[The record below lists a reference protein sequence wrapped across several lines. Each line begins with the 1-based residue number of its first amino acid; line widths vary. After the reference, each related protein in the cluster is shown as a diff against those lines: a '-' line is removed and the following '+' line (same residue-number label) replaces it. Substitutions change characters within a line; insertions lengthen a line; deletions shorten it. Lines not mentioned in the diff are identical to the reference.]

1 MRDLIERLLSRLPR
15 SGSVRPGT
23 GEAASSGRSTDGV
36 LAAPDYLFRGL
47 HAPSL
52 VDRTLG
58 FLRNPRPISRR
69 AKAALKSLLR
79 AELPPWPIYRLL
91 ANERFVRR
99 LLVAQLARAA
109 YHQPILRAMCA
120 RAGERLL
127 LDPGT
132 GLPVIYGI
140 DVILG
145 DGVHLSG
152 RATFAGALR
161 NDGRR
166 PRLIVGDET
175 YLGHR
180 LIITAD
186 DEVAIGAHVRVA
198 DDVYLC
204 GYDAHP
210 RDPSA
215 RRTEPGPVDYSGGS
229 RILVEDDAWICQ
241 GAIVLKG
248 VRIGRGAIVGAHAV
262 VTRDVPAGAVVGGN
276 PAQVIGRAGAD
287 LDGPSEAVSAVAG

>member
-1 MRDLIERLLSRLPR
+1 MVD
-15 SGSVRPGT
+15 
-23 GEAASSGRSTDGV
+23 
-36 LAAPDYLFRGL
+36 APAYLFRDPRASTTL
-47 HAPSL
+47 T
-52 VDRTLG
+52 DRAIA
-58 FLRNPRPISRR
+58 FLRSPNPLSRR
-69 AKAALKSLLR
+69 AKATVQALFR
-79 AELPPWPIYRLL
+79 AELPAWRIYRLL

-99 LLVAQLARAA
+99 MVLRHALRAA
-109 YHQPILRAMCA
+109 YHQPILRTMCT

-140 DVILG
+140 DVLLG

-152 RATFAGALR
+152 RSTFAGALR

-180 LIITAD
+180 LIISAD
-186 DEVAIGAHVRVA
+186 DEVAIGAHVHVA

-210 RDPSA
+210 MDPIA
-215 RRTEPGPVDYSGGS
+215 RRSAPGAVDYTGQS
-229 RILVEDDAWICQ
+229 RIVIEDDAWICQ
-241 GAIVLKG
+241 GTMILKG
-248 VRIGRGAIVGAHAV
+248 VRIGAGAVVGAHAV
-262 VTRDVPAGAVVGGN
+262 VTKDVPAGA
-276 PAQVIGRAGAD
+276 I
-287 LDGPSEAVSAVAG
+287 VAGN